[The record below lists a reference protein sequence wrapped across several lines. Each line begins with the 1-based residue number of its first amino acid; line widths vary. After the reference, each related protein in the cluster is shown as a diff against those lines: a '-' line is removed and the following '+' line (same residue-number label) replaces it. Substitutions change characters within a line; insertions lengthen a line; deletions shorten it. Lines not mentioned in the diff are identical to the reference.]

1 MNFIVIVNTSTLKK
15 KKNTENYSLMKQFA
29 VKLQQIKGHDL
40 GHESYGLIAC
50 HF

>member
-1 MNFIVIVNTSTLKK
+1 MCLKHK
-15 KKNTENYSLMKQFA
+15 QKNTENYSLMKQFA

-40 GHESYGLIAC
+40 GHEGYDLIAY